1 MVRAFERSI
10 FGYGSVVGLRSI
22 SRQRTPRRPRSMA
35 SVRPTGPAPATIT
48 SYAGNGVPP
57 SWVVRR
63 LYHPG
68 RPCHVEGRMSG
79 VGLDDLRVCPL
90 GRVLGRHALD
100 RLRVH
105 VDDDVLADHLGGL
118 AVGRPGVAGQS

>member
-1 MVRAFERSI
+1 
-10 FGYGSVVGLRSI
+10 
-22 SRQRTPRRPRSMA
+22 MA
-35 SVRPTGPAPATIT
+35 NVRPTGPAPATIT

-68 RPCHVEGRMSG
+68 RPRHVERGMAG
-79 VGLDDLRVCPL
+79 VGLDDPCVRRLARF
-90 GRVLGRHALD
+90 LGRHALD
-100 RLRVH
+100 RLGVH

-118 AVGRPGVAGQS
+118 AVGWPGVAGESAE